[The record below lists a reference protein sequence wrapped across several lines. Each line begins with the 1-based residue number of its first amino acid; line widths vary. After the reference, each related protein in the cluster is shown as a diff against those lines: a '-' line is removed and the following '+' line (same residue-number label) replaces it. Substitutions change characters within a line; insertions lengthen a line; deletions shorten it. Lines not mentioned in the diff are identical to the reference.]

1 MPAGGFDTGDR
12 LAESVLMIRPHFPIA
27 MLGFFLLVVVGCSSS
42 DNSRQN
48 QNQPPVI
55 VVQAPPETRSQ
66 PASNAAQNY
75 PGLAWQTPNTTN
87 QAGQSDSEEGSDNP
101 DAEPYDVVALLRE
114 FDPELTDS
122 PKDQKSK
129 MAFDDILS
137 AHAVADDTY
146 LYGRILTRAPMRGDD
161 VREVRFW
168 IEQDDGK
175 KMATVELKIGSRG
188 SPCELSNVKNP
199 DTQVVVN
206 RCFWVGNAI
215 DFRIPL
221 DKIPSIIDTA
231 ATFHVSGFQTCCED
245 TDRNLPYDELEGA
258 QGVWRVPGV
267 AAEVETK

>member
-1 MPAGGFDTGDR
+1 MAAGGFDTGER
-12 LAESVLMIRPHFPIA
+12 MAEAVPMIRPR
-27 MLGFFLLVVVGCSSS
+27 LGLLALASLLLSLGACSSGGG
-42 DNSRQN
+42 SRQD

-66 PASNAAQNY
+66 PLAGSDSNY
-75 PGLAWQTPNTTN
+75 PGLAWQTPKANN
-87 QAGQSDSEEGSDNP
+87 PGAEGPSNNP

-122 PKDQKSK
+122 PKDQRGEL
-129 MAFDDILS
+129 AFDDILS

-146 LYGRILTRAPMRGDD
+146 LYGRVVTRAPMRGDD

-188 SPCELSNVKNP
+188 SPCELSDVKKP
-199 DTQVVVN
+199 ETQSVVN
-206 RCFWVGNAI
+206 RCFWIGNAI

-221 DKIPSIIDTA
+221 DKVPSIIDTA
-231 ATFHVSGFQTCCED
+231 APFHVSGFQTCCED
-245 TDRNLPYDELEGA
+245 AERNKPYDELEGA

>member
-1 MPAGGFDTGDR
+1 ME
-12 LAESVLMIRPHFPIA
+12 ESVPMIHPHFPFPI
-27 MLGFFLLVVVGCSSS
+27 LGFLLLLAAGCSSS
-42 DNSRQN
+42 DNSRQG

-66 PASNAAQNY
+66 PAPTADSNY
-75 PGLAWQTPNTTN
+75 PGLAWQTPKANN
-87 QAGQSDSEEGSDNP
+87 PNAEAPNGGASDNP

-114 FDPELTDS
+114 FDPELADA
-122 PKDQKSK
+122 PKDQKSE

-188 SPCELSNVKNP
+188 SPCELSNAKKP
-199 DTQVVVN
+199 ESQAVVN
-206 RCFWVGNAI
+206 RCFWIGNAI

-221 DKIPSIIDTA
+221 DKVPSIIDTKS
-231 ATFHVSGFQTCCED
+231 TFHVSGFQTCCQDAE
-245 TDRNLPYDELEGA
+245 RNKPYDELNGA

>member
-1 MPAGGFDTGDR
+1 
-12 LAESVLMIRPHFPIA
+12 LL
-27 MLGFFLLVVVGCSSS
+27 LLLVTGCSSS

-66 PASNAAQNY
+66 LAPSADSSY
-75 PGLAWQTPNTTN
+75 PGLAWQTPKTSN
-87 QAGQSDSEEGSDNP
+87 QEGNSPDGGASDNP
-101 DAEPYDVVALLRE
+101 DAEPYDVVSLLRE
-114 FDPELTDS
+114 FDPELTDA
-122 PKDQKSK
+122 PKDQTSG

-146 LYGRILTRAPMRGDD
+146 LYGRIVTRAPMRGDD

-168 IEQDDGK
+168 VEQDDGK
-175 KMATVELKIGSRG
+175 NMATVELKIGSRG
-188 SPCELSNVKNP
+188 SPCEISNSKKP
-199 DTQVVVN
+199 DTQAVVN
-206 RCFWVGNAI
+206 RCFWIGNAI

-221 DKIPSIIDTA
+221 DKIPSNIDTKA
-231 ATFHVSGFQTCCED
+231 SFHVSGFQTCCED
-245 TDRNLPYDELEGA
+245 TGRNKPFDELNGA